1 MEALGAGIAISIAA
15 LGGTLG
21 IGLMMSK
28 AFESIARQ
36 PEITGRIRPLIFVG
50 IAFIEAAVLY
60 ALVIAIML
68 ASKTPQP
75 AAHEQAAVNAARP
88 AATTVVASNAP
99 AKP

>member
-1 MEALGAGIAISIAA
+1 MDSLGAAIAISIAA

-21 IGLMMSK
+21 IGLMMSR

-36 PEITGRIRPLIFVG
+36 PEITSRIRPLIFVG

-75 AAHEQAAVNAARP
+75 TAQAAAHGARP
-88 AATTVVASNAP
+88 AVTSTVSNP
-99 AKP
+99 TPQP

>member
-21 IGLMMSK
+21 IGMMMSK

-36 PEITGRIRPLIFVG
+36 PEITDRIRPLIFVA

-75 AAHEQAAVNAARP
+75 AVHDQAAVQS
-88 AATTVVASNAP
+88 TTTTNSTQA

>member
-1 MEALGAGIAISIAA
+1 MEALGAGIAIGIAA
-15 LGGTLG
+15 LGGAIG

-75 AAHEQAAVNAARP
+75 AAHEQAAHVAKPSVTTTTVSN
-88 AATTVVASNAP
+88 ATT
-99 AKP
+99 KP